1 METILEYGLLAVYVA
16 LVLTSFGLPIP
27 EDVSL
32 VAAGALARTGHAS
45 WIGALAVGYV
55 GVLSGDLIAFWLG
68 RRVGLHPTGWLGR
81 RFGDK
86 HIDRIMGFYRR
97 FGDWTVVICRNL
109 PGMRFP
115 AFFFSGATGMPL
127 RRFLFL
133 DGLAA
138 IVTTG
143 VWVGVGWTFGH
154 NIQEWIHVLDNA
166 RWALMVGGLLL
177 AASVLWTWF
186 GGQAPVEEE

>member
-1 METILEYGLLAVYVA
+1 VETLLKYGLLAVFVA

-32 VAAGALARTGHAS
+32 VAAGALARTGHSS
-45 WIGALAVGYV
+45 WLSTIFVGYV
-55 GVLSGDLIAFWLG
+55 GVLTGDVIAFMMG

-81 RFGDK
+81 MFDDH
-86 HIDRIMGFYRR
+86 HIERIMRFYRR

-127 RRFLFL
+127 KRFLLL

-138 IVTTG
+138 VVTVG
-143 VWVGVGWTFGH
+143 VWVNVGWAFGD
-154 NIQEWIHVLDNA
+154 NMAEWLHILDNA
-166 RWALMVGGLLL
+166 RWILMAGGVGL
-177 AASVLWTWF
+177 AAWVLWTWF
-186 GGQAPVEEE
+186 GRRPQPEEE